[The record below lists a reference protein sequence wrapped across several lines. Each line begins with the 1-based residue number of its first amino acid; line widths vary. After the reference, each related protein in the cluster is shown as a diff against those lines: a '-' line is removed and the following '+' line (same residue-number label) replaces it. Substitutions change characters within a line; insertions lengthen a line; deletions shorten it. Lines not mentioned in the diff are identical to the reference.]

1 MNGGPVS
8 VFVAS
13 LAYAIVLTPV
23 IAPAGLN
30 LPTMVLLIV
39 VVALPPIISGLFLRT
54 RTRMGESAR
63 RAFDIV
69 GVIASFALLV
79 GILATAGA
87 LLSLMGGVNRYLVIA
102 VIGIAVAAYLLA
114 RGRQSANRTSRWTL
128 VMAFLIPV
136 LLLIGGAALGSP
148 ATIAAPLVPSTEI
161 SVGTA
166 FALLLTVVAMGFV
179 DLAIGQVLRAVPNP
193 SKTALRGA
201 VIPAAFVLVF
211 SLGLILLYG
220 GAFVAPSLQAF
231 LLAALPAVGI
241 GFFLF
246 FAVFVLASAADTQ
259 LAAASDAGAELSDP
273 GQRHVVSLAIIVVAV
288 VVAMLL
294 PATGQIFIVAALF
307 AAATF
312 GAVLPTLGGGVPDL
326 QPIPGIAVGV
336 VGGIAIALL
345 MGMESALRFESSTAI
360 ALFVAFLLAASTSL
374 VVAKRPADEA
384 VPVSD

>member
-1 MNGGPVS
+1 
-8 VFVAS
+8 
-13 LAYAIVLTPV
+13 
-23 IAPAGLN
+23 
-30 LPTMVLLIV
+30 
-39 VVALPPIISGLFLRT
+39 
-54 RTRMGESAR
+54 
-63 RAFDIV
+63 
-69 GVIASFALLV
+69 
-79 GILATAGA
+79 
-87 LLSLMGGVNRYLVIA
+87 
-102 VIGIAVAAYLLA
+102 
-114 RGRQSANRTSRWTL
+114 
-128 VMAFLIPV
+128 
-136 LLLIGGAALGSP
+136 
-148 ATIAAPLVPSTEI
+148 
-161 SVGTA
+161 
-166 FALLLTVVAMGFV
+166 
-179 DLAIGQVLRAVPNP
+179 
-193 SKTALRGA
+193 
-201 VIPAAFVLVF
+201 VLVF